1 MSTPAMVTSS
11 VVAPSTTTSSPSSSS
26 ASSWTTLMIFVVI
39 KVVHLLETRLVR
51 VALTGRHSALLAA
64 LVAILAVV
72 SVRLFAV
79 AVVGTRMAG
88 NKMETGGIRD
98 TSTNR
103 RAYGRPNFSHL
114 PIASHAVVLGDV
126 SVRPRVWRRSESQ
139 THSRQIGVHE
149 VVHHLVQL
157 LQSPLLVRL
166 LQLGLFHAL
175 PAMKIIAFNPSPA
188 TMVNQCSSLAILTG
202 TFRVAPSC
210 D

>member
-11 VVAPSTTTSSPSSSS
+11 VVAPSTTTSSSTSSTS
-26 ASSWTTLMIFVVI
+26 ASSRTTLMIFVVI

-88 NKMETGGIRD
+88 NKMETRGIRD
-98 TSTNR
+98 TPTNP
-103 RAYGRPNFSHL
+103 RALRRPNFSHL

-126 SVRPRVWRRSESQ
+126 SV
-139 THSRQIGVHE
+139 
-149 VVHHLVQL
+149 
-157 LQSPLLVRL
+157 
-166 LQLGLFHAL
+166 
-175 PAMKIIAFNPSPA
+175 
-188 TMVNQCSSLAILTG
+188 
-202 TFRVAPSC
+202 
-210 D
+210 